1 MKNEFL
7 DENEEEDFYSE
18 KVLEGCVEDDEI
30 NGVEEGF
37 MLGYMQ

>member
-18 KVLEGCVEDDEI
+18 KVLEESVEDDEI

-37 MLGYMQ
+37 MIGYMQ